1 MLNLMGTVRLQAG
14 PDDEGRR
21 LDRVLR
27 KACAELPISAIH
39 RLLRKGLVSVDG
51 KRAGQASRVKS
62 GQSIEIPGVTMSE
75 AAARSKNERP
85 ERRPAGSG
93 ISIGNGIDVL
103 YEGQG
108 ILAISKPAG
117 LATQEEL
124 GALVLGYLEG
134 KTEPSLSFTPGPLH
148 RLDKGTSG
156 VIVFGKSLSGARLFS
171 GLLRSGL
178 LRKTY
183 ITLLEGGLRGEQIWR
198 DRIGYSRSAQK
209 ASVTAPCGG
218 PREDPAAR
226 YAETRVFPLELCGDF
241 TLAAIEIVTGRRHQI
256 RAQAAAR
263 GFPLYGDRKYGGRE
277 RPPYFLHAC
286 RLVFPETSPFPR
298 SISAPLP
305 PAFQQKLSRL
315 GFSPAALCS
324 ITFDVKRTADVH

>member
-1 MLNLMGTVRLQAG
+1 MGTVRLRAG

-51 KRAGQASRVKS
+51 KRAGQACLVKS
-62 GQSIEIPGVTMSE
+62 GQSIEIPDLDIAE
-75 AAARSKNERP
+75 AAVRGKNCRQ
-85 ERRPAGSG
+85 ERRQAGSV
-93 ISIGNGIDVL
+93 ISIGNGIEVL

-108 ILAISKPAG
+108 ILAICKPAG
-117 LATQEEL
+117 IATQEEL

-134 KTEPSLSFTPGPLH
+134 KIEPSLSFTPGPLH
-148 RLDKGTSG
+148 RLDRSTSG

-171 GLLRSGL
+171 ELLRSGL
-178 LRKTY
+178 LRKVY
-183 ITLLEGGLRGEQIWR
+183 IALLEGGLHDEQLWR
-198 DRIGYSRSAQK
+198 DRIGYSNSAQK
-209 ASVTAPCGG
+209 AYVTAPRGG
-218 PREDPAAR
+218 PREGPAASC
-226 YAETRVFPLELCGDF
+226 AETLVFPLELQGNF
-241 TLAAIEIVTGRRHQI
+241 TLAAIEIATGRRHQI

-277 RPPYFLHAC
+277 RPPFFLHAC

-298 SISAPLP
+298 SISAPPP
-305 PAFQQKLSRL
+305 PAFQQKLLQL
-315 GFSPAALCS
+315 GFSPAVLSAGVLPG
-324 ITFDVKRTADVH
+324 I